1 MFDKC
6 GNYLIEC
13 TVNKEDTF
21 YQEFV
26 TYMLKYPCYISVTKD
41 KAEVL
46 IRPCDQKTMTITEN

>member
-6 GNYLIEC
+6 GSYLIEC

-21 YQEFV
+21 YQE
-26 TYMLKYPCYISVTKD
+26 SVTKD

-46 IRPCDQKTMTITEN
+46 IRPCDRKTMKIAL